1 MMRGERLAPGEGCVV
16 SDWVE
21 RLAVGQERAG
31 KGGSWQKL
39 VVEQSG
45 AARLGSDIGCGTQLD
60 LGKS

>member
-1 MMRGERLAPGEGCVV
+1 MRGERLAPGEGCVV

-45 AARLGSDIGCGTQLD
+45 ADIGCGTQLD